1 MQIGRGQFEPV
12 NAAQGSDMK
21 VDYFRYKDSI
31 SEDIQHADLVIS
43 HAGIVIVGILCK
55 LFVRLIFHNY
65 R

>member
-43 HAGIVIVGILCK
+43 HAGIALVIVGILCK
-55 LFVRLIFHNY
+55 LFVR
-65 R
+65 